1 MIIDTL
7 VVIVLMV
14 DTPRQV
20 NRMDT
25 LFQKADS
32 AFSKAMDG
40 ALKKTKPQRDK
51 ILSMADI
58 ETIVQELKCKTIK
71 P

>member
-32 AFSKAMDG
+32 AFSKAMDS